1 MIIRRLAEDDAGVFR
16 ELRLRAL
23 RESPEA
29 FGSSYEETVGQP
41 LASMAQRLRP
51 DPDAP
56 HDFVLGAFAPVLVG
70 MVGFR
75 REQRRKTR
83 HKGAIWGMYVAREMQ
98 GSGIGRALLERLLAK
113 AREQPALEQITLYVV
128 SSNLTARHLYASCG
142 FTVYGVEPRALK
154 LDDGYLDEDLM
165 ILQLQG

>member
-29 FGSSYEETVGQP
+29 FGSSYEETVAQP

-51 DPDAP
+51 DPAAP
-56 HDFVLGAFAPVLVG
+56 DDFVLGAFAPALIG

-75 REQRRKTR
+75 RELRRKTC
-83 HKGAIWGMYVAREMQ
+83 HKGTIWGMYVAREMQ
-98 GSGIGRALLERLLAK
+98 GRGIGRALLERLLAEG
-113 AREQPALEQITLYVV
+113 REQLGLEQITLYVV
-128 SSNLTARHLYASCG
+128 SSNLAARHLYASCG
-142 FTVYGVEPRALK
+142 FTLYGVEPHALK
-154 LDDGYLDEDLM
+154 LDGSYLDEDLM
-165 ILQLQG
+165 ILHLRG

>member
-1 MIIRRLAEDDAGVFR
+1 MIIHRLGEDDAGVFR

-29 FGSSYEETVGQP
+29 FGSSYEETVAHP

-56 HDFVLGAFAPVLVG
+56 DDFVLGAFAPALVG

-75 REQRRKTR
+75 REPRLKTR

-98 GSGIGRALLERLLAK
+98 GSGIGRALLEQVIEE
-113 AREQPALEQITLYVV
+113 ARKQPGLEQITLYVV
-128 SSNLTARHLYASCG
+128 SSNLAARHLYASCG

-154 LDDGYLDEDLM
+154 LDGRYFDEDLM

>member
-1 MIIRRLAEDDAGVFR
+1 MIIRRLADDDTEVFR

-29 FGSSYEETVGQP
+29 FGSSYEETVLQP
-41 LASMAQRLRP
+41 LASMAQRLRA

-56 HDFVLGAFAPVLVG
+56 YDFVLGAFAPALVG

-75 REQRRKTR
+75 REPRLKTC
-83 HKGAIWGMYVAREMQ
+83 HKGTISGMYVAREMQ
-98 GSGIGRALLERLLAK
+98 GSGVGRARLERVIEE
-113 AREQPALEQITLYVV
+113 ARKQPELEQITHYVV
-128 SSNLTARHLYASCG
+128 SSNLAARHLYALCG

-154 LDDGYLDEDLM
+154 LDERYLDEDLM
-165 ILQLQG
+165 ILHLRG